1 MNLELPDEEFIRY
14 YGHTKEDAPLYLAME
29 IKGLVRELNEVL
41 EWQRSH
47 HQPALDYKGTRKDI
61 KDVTIY

>member
-14 YGHTKEDAPLYLAME
+14 YGCTKEDAPLYLAME

-47 HQPALDYKGTRKDI
+47 HSVQEQQGTRKDI